1 MTKKKQAPNKILWI
15 FAIGQLGWSILSA
28 IMSNWLVY
36 FYQPSEENIEAGQTL
51 FITQSPIFLGLTVIG
66 LIAAFGR
73 IFDAVTDPLVAGFS
87 DRCKSRLGRRI
98 PFMRYAAIPFSLV
111 TILVFISPV
120 QSKTAV
126 NGVSLFVTSMLF
138 YLCMTLY
145 CTPYNALIPELG
157 KTQNARINLSTY
169 ISVTF
174 FFGTALAYLVPNIA
188 GFFEDSLGHVNSFRL
203 TVAILS
209 AIACLCMLFPAFLI
223 DEKEY
228 ADTTPSQTPAFKS
241 LVKTFRNSSFRTFVA
256 SDIMYW
262 IALTMFQTGLPF
274 YITVLMKL
282 DDGMSFVF
290 FALMTV
296 LSLILY
302 PFVNI
307 LAKKLGKKKLVMFAF
322 VFFSFVF
329 LITAF
334 CGTLGIVGIVW
345 GAAISALAS
354 IPMAILGILPQAI
367 VADIAES
374 DSIETKE
381 NREGM
386 FYAAR
391 TFAFKLGQSIAMLV
405 FTSVAKIGKEGYG
418 YRLSAIIAALLCL
431 GGGIIFLFY
440 NEKKVFSVIEKNKS
454 IDKK

>member
-169 ISVTF
+169 ISITF

-241 LVKTFRNSSFRTFVA
+241 LV
-256 SDIMYW
+256 
-262 IALTMFQTGLPF
+262 
-274 YITVLMKL
+274 
-282 DDGMSFVF
+282 
-290 FALMTV
+290 
-296 LSLILY
+296 
-302 PFVNI
+302 
-307 LAKKLGKKKLVMFAF
+307 
-322 VFFSFVF
+322 
-329 LITAF
+329 
-334 CGTLGIVGIVW
+334 
-345 GAAISALAS
+345 
-354 IPMAILGILPQAI
+354 
-367 VADIAES
+367 
-374 DSIETKE
+374 
-381 NREGM
+381 
-386 FYAAR
+386 
-391 TFAFKLGQSIAMLV
+391 
-405 FTSVAKIGKEGYG
+405 
-418 YRLSAIIAALLCL
+418 
-431 GGGIIFLFY
+431 
-440 NEKKVFSVIEKNKS
+440 
-454 IDKK
+454 